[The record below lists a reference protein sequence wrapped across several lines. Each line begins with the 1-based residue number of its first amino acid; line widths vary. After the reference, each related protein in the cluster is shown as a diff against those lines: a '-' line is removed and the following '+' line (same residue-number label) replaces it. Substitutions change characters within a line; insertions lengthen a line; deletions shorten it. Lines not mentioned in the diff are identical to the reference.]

1 MNELQQILNTIELDK
16 NTNLRS
22 DTLKEGITC
31 LGVDGSI
38 YAATPI
44 YNAVNYTYK
53 QLSLDYYLH
62 FVYTINK
69 FTLIV
74 SDSTD
79 YGYYDG
85 KLVGSVSINRQ
96 GYVFCS
102 VVKITETYVIL
113 AQGTSING
121 SDRKCRIVKLTQN
134 DISILS
140 ESIVIPFNQQY
151 IDNCLISKSNTIFIG
166 SDNNNIYR
174 FDEST
179 ISFKNYGST
188 QSMDVSNSYI
198 CGDIVLSINSNASTS
213 SDSYI
218 TKATYNEQEDTYTY
232 IQQTSKGSNGFL
244 YCVNG
249 INWYGNKLFK
259 AGNIYQLNADLTMGN
274 LIKENAYTMSNY
286 ASNKLY
292 CINDKYYYNGDTTK
306 LYLFDEDTNTFTECE
321 TPVDFAYQINLN
333 TCRDIYLRGTSNNSI
348 LNFLDF
354 IYGETLIGY
363 SFNGITVSNSNLIF
377 NSENILSGNTFYT
390 NQLQPVL
397 GTMTNN
403 GDIEI
408 TPTTSNQN
416 KSKGYYNSITVNAV
430 TSSIDENIK
439 PENIKKGVTILGVT
453 GTYEGII
460 TEDEY
465 NQALNTTRQI
475 LGVENQE

>member
-38 YAATPI
+38 YATTPI
-44 YNAVNYTYK
+44 YNTVNYTYK

-102 VVKITETYVIL
+102 VVKITETYIIL

-179 ISFKNYGST
+179 I
-188 QSMDVSNSYI
+188 
-198 CGDIVLSINSNASTS
+198 
-213 SDSYI
+213 
-218 TKATYNEQEDTYTY
+218 
-232 IQQTSKGSNGFL
+232 
-244 YCVNG
+244 
-249 INWYGNKLFK
+249 
-259 AGNIYQLNADLTMGN
+259 LNA
-274 LIKENAYTMSNY
+274 AYTFEQ
-286 ASNKLY
+286 K
-292 CINDKYYYNGDTTK
+292 
-306 LYLFDEDTNTFTECE
+306 F
-321 TPVDFAYQINLN
+321 
-333 TCRDIYLRGTSNNSI
+333 GT
-348 LNFLDF
+348 
-354 IYGETLIGY
+354 
-363 SFNGITVSNSNLIF
+363 
-377 NSENILSGNTFYT
+377 
-390 NQLQPVL
+390 L
-397 GTMTNN
+397 GTRQNVPKRQENN
-403 GDIEI
+403 
-408 TPTTSNQN
+408 
-416 KSKGYYNSITVNAV
+416 
-430 TSSIDENIK
+430 
-439 PENIKKGVTILGVT
+439 
-453 GTYEGII
+453 
-460 TEDEY
+460 
-465 NQALNTTRQI
+465 
-475 LGVENQE
+475 